1 MGGDKV
7 LRNAGNGF
15 WSAGGRGVAWLG
27 ALALLLVVAAPPAG
41 SARAQ
46 DAGGLD
52 APARQAQ
59 LLRQG
64 AAEAVDKS
72 SSDEVES
79 EIRSRIPDLQRLF
92 RDYPIAPPD
101 TSSPRATLE
110 SFLLLMHEADRL
122 WLDVRNAYRDGGD
135 FLLSEQQHRQLAVVR
150 MFIDKASEVFDLSDI
165 PQTARAST
173 AVEITLQFQEILDRI
188 YLPDLDDIPGEAAG
202 TFLDAREAAN
212 LPPRWTLPG
221 TDLVIAEVGT
231 EKGEIRYLV
240 SRQTVARI
248 PEDYEAVKVFP
259 SRADSGEDLY
269 AYYIYTP
276 GNLIAPRWYDLI
288 LAGPDWLRGEYGNQA
303 VWQWI
308 ALVLLAAAAVSV
320 PLALQRWNRWRAVPL
335 SDVRR
340 RLRRMQHPV
349 TLFLTALAFRYLV
362 QYQVNITGDTMIVVG
377 AVCEAVQW
385 ASVAWFAYQSVD
397 LLASWVMKNPAVPAA
412 SLDSSLLLSAFRLV
426 GFALAVVLLGY
437 GATRIGI
444 PVYGVIAG
452 LGVGGLAVA
461 LAAQPTLENL
471 IGGVILYADRM
482 IRVGEYCEFEGLA
495 GTVEAI
501 GIRSTRIRAL
511 DRTLITVSN
520 SDLAKRKIVNFS
532 RRDRLLFRH
541 TIGLRYETETKALLA
556 VVEAIRIYLIEHPR
570 VLDQAAL
577 RVSFVGFGSYS
588 LDIELFTYIATADR
602 VEFLTI
608 QEELL
613 VEIGTIV
620 RAHGSDFAFPSNVTY
635 VGRDG
640 GLPKAVARSGDPV
653 AQGGTQAVPAA

>member
-1 MGGDKV
+1 MGGDKI
-7 LRNAGNGF
+7 LRSGTDGF
-15 WSAGGRGVAWLG
+15 RSAGGRGFAWLG
-27 ALALLLVVAAPPAG
+27 ALALLLVVAGPLAGPAG
-41 SARAQ
+41 AQ
-46 DAGGLD
+46 EAGQQV
-52 APARQAQ
+52 PAQ
-59 LLRQG
+59 QG
-64 AAEAVDKS
+64 APSEAGKS

-101 TSSPRATLE
+101 TSSPRAALE
-110 SFLLLMHEADRL
+110 SFLLLMHEASRL
-122 WLDVRNAYRDGGD
+122 WIEVRDEFQGSGNL
-135 FLLSEQQHRQLAVVR
+135 FLSEQQHRQLAVVR
-150 MFIDKASEVFDLSDI
+150 MFIDKAGEVFDLSDI

-188 YLPDLDDIPGEAAG
+188 YLPDLDNVPGEAAG
-202 TFLDAREAAN
+202 TFLDAQEAAD
-212 LPPRWTLPG
+212 LPARWTLPG

-231 EKGEIRYLV
+231 EKGEVRYLV

-248 PEDYEAVKVFP
+248 PEDYEAVKLFP
-259 SRADSGEDLY
+259 SRSDSGEDLY

-276 GNLIAPRWYDLI
+276 GTLVAPRWYDLI
-288 LAGPDWLRGEYGNQA
+288 LAGPDWLRGQFGNQA

-308 ALVLLAAAAVSV
+308 ALALLVAAAVSV
-320 PLALQRWNRWRAVPL
+320 PLGLQRWNRWRAVPL

-340 RLRRMQHPV
+340 RLRRIQHPLC
-349 TLFLTALAFRYLV
+349 LFLTALAFRYLAEV
-362 QYQVNITGDTMIVVG
+362 QVNITGDPMIVVG
-377 AVCEAVQW
+377 AVCEALQW

-482 IRVGEYCEFEGLA
+482 VRVGEYCEFEGLA

-520 SDLAKRKIVNFS
+520 SDLARRKIVNFS

-541 TIGLRYETETKALLA
+541 TLGLRYETDSKAMLA
-556 VVEAIRIYLIEHPR
+556 VVDAIRSYLMGHPR
-570 VLDQAAL
+570 VMDQVAL
-577 RVSFVGFGSYS
+577 RVSFVGFGAYS
-588 LDIELFTYIATADR
+588 LDIELFTYISTADR

-608 QEELL
+608 QDELL

-620 RAHGSDFAFPSNVTY
+620 RAHGSDFAFPSTTTY
-635 VGRDG
+635 FGRDG
-640 GLPKAVARSGDPV
+640 GLPKAEARSGDPA
-653 AQGGTQAVPAA
+653 AQDCTQAAPAA

>member
-1 MGGDKV
+1 MLGLGREKT
-7 LRNAGNGF
+7 LRSGIDGF
-15 WSAGGRGVAWLG
+15 RSAGGRGFRWLAALVLLIAIGG
-27 ALALLLVVAAPPAG
+27 AAQ
-41 SARAQ
+41 AQ
-46 DAGGLD
+46 DAGT
-52 APARQAQ
+52 QASPQ
-59 LLRQG
+59 TQALQQG
-64 AAEAVDKS
+64 AVGEADENS
-72 SSDEVES
+72 SRELEREV
-79 EIRSRIPDLQRLF
+79 RSRIPDLQRLF

-122 WLDVRNAYRDGGD
+122 WLDVRSDYQAGGNF
-135 FLLSEQQHRQLAVVR
+135 FLSGEQQRQLDIVR

-165 PQTARAST
+165 PQTARASS

-188 YLPDLDDIPGEAAG
+188 YLPELEDVPGAAAG
-202 TFLDAREAAN
+202 TFLDAQEAAS
-212 LPPRWTLPG
+212 LPARWTLPG
-221 TDLVIAEVGT
+221 TDLVIAEAGT
-231 EKGEIRYLV
+231 EKGEVRYLV

-248 PEDYEAVKVFP
+248 SDDYEAVKQFP
-259 SRADSGEDLY
+259 SRADTGEDLY
-269 AYYIYTP
+269 AHYIYTP
-276 GNLIAPRWYDLI
+276 GNLVAPRWYALI
-288 LAGPDWLRGEYGNQA
+288 LAGPDWLRGEFGNQA

-308 ALVLLAAAAVSV
+308 ALVLLAGLAVSV
-320 PLALQRWNRWRAVPL
+320 PVGLHRWNRWRAVPV
-335 SDVRR
+335 SDARR
-340 RLRRMQHPV
+340 RLRRMQYPLS
-349 TLFLTALAFRYLV
+349 LFLTAFAFRYLIEH
-362 QYQVNITGDTMIVVG
+362 QVNITGDVLIMVG
-377 AVCEAVQW
+377 AICEAVQW
-385 ASVAWFAYQSVD
+385 ASIAWFAYQSVD

-412 SLDSSLLLSAFRLV
+412 SLDSSLLLSAFRLF

-482 IRVGEYCEFEGLA
+482 VRVGEYCEFEGLA

-541 TIGLRYETETKALLA
+541 TIGLRYETDAA
-556 VVEAIRIYLIEHPR
+556 VMLSVIEAIRTYLIGHPR
-570 VLDQAAL
+570 VMDQVAL
-577 RVSFVGFGSYS
+577 RVTFVGFGDYS
-588 LDIELFTYIATADR
+588 LDIELFTYVSTADR
-602 VEFLTI
+602 VEFLLI

-620 RAHGSDFAFPSNVTY
+620 RAHGSNFAIPANVTY

-640 GLPKAVARSGDPV
+640 GFPKAG
-653 AQGGTQAVPAA
+653 AQSSELSAQEHA

>member
-1 MGGDKV
+1 MGP
-7 LRNAGNGF
+7 LAG
-15 WSAGGRGVAWLG
+15 
-27 ALALLLVVAAPPAG
+27 PAG
-41 SARAQ
+41 AQ
-46 DAGGLD
+46 DAGLQVPAQQTLLQQSG
-52 APARQAQ
+52 APS
-59 LLRQG
+59 
-64 AAEAVDKS
+64 EAGKI

-101 TSSPRATLE
+101 TSSPRAALE
-110 SFLLLMHEADRL
+110 SFLLLMHEAERL
-122 WLDVRNAYRDGGD
+122 WLEVRDEFQDSGDV
-135 FLLSEQQHRQLAVVR
+135 FLSDAQQRQLAIVR

-188 YLPDLDDIPGEAAG
+188 YLPDLDNVPGEAAG
-202 TFLDAREAAN
+202 TFLDAQEAAN
-212 LPPRWTLPG
+212 LAARWTLPG

-231 EKGEIRYLV
+231 EKGEVRYLV

-248 PEDYEAVKVFP
+248 PEDYEAVKLFP
-259 SRADSGEDLY
+259 SRADTGEDLY
-269 AYYIYTP
+269 AHYIYTP
-276 GNLIAPRWYDLI
+276 GNLVAPRWYDLI
-288 LAGPDWLRGEYGNQA
+288 LAGPDWLRGQFGNQA

-308 ALVLLAAAAVSV
+308 ALALLVAAAVSV
-320 PLALQRWNRWRAVPL
+320 PLGLQRWNRWRAVSV

-340 RLRRMQHPV
+340 RLRRMQHPLC
-349 TLFLTALAFRYLV
+349 LFLTALAFRYLAEV
-362 QYQVNITGDTMIVVG
+362 QVNITGDPMIVVG
-377 AVCEAVQW
+377 AVCEALQW
-385 ASVAWFAYQSVD
+385 TSVAWFAYQSVD

-482 IRVGEYCEFEGLA
+482 VRVGEYCEFEGLA

-541 TIGLRYETETKALLA
+541 TIGLRYETDAAVMLA
-556 VVEAIRIYLIEHPR
+556 VIEAIRTYLIGHPR
-570 VLDQAAL
+570 VMDQVAL
-577 RVSFVGFGSYS
+577 RVTFVGFGAYS
-588 LDIELFTYIATADR
+588 LDIELFTYISTADR
-602 VEFLTI
+602 VEFLMI

-620 RAHGSDFAFPSNVTY
+620 RAHGSNFAIPANVTY

-640 GLPKAVARSGDPV
+640 GLPKAETRSGDPA
-653 AQGGTQAVPAA
+653 AQDLA

>member
-1 MGGDKV
+1 MGP
-7 LRNAGNGF
+7 LAG
-15 WSAGGRGVAWLG
+15 
-27 ALALLLVVAAPPAG
+27 PAG
-41 SARAQ
+41 AQ
-46 DAGGLD
+46 DAGLQ
-52 APARQAQ
+52 APAQQAPLQ
-59 LLRQG
+59 QQG
-64 AAEAVDKS
+64 APAEAGES
-72 SSDEVES
+72 SSLEVES

-101 TSSPRATLE
+101 TSSPRAALE
-110 SFLLLMHEADRL
+110 SFLLLMHEASRL
-122 WLDVRNAYRDGGD
+122 WIEVRDD
-135 FLLSEQQHRQLAVVR
+135 FQGSGNFFLSEQQHRQLAVVR
-150 MFIDKASEVFDLSDI
+150 MFVDKAGEVFDLSDI

-188 YLPDLDDIPGEAAG
+188 YLPDLDNVPGEAAG
-202 TFLDAREAAN
+202 TFLDAQEAAN
-212 LPPRWTLPG
+212 LPARWTLPG
-221 TDLVIAEVGT
+221 TDLVIAQVGT
-231 EKGEIRYLV
+231 EKGEVRYLV

-248 PEDYEAVKVFP
+248 PEDYEAVKLFP
-259 SRADSGEDLY
+259 SRSDSGEDLY

-276 GNLIAPRWYDLI
+276 GTLVAPRWYDLI
-288 LAGPDWLRGEYGNQA
+288 LAGPDWLRGQFGNQA

-308 ALVLLAAAAVSV
+308 ALALLVAVAVSV
-320 PLALQRWNRWRAVPL
+320 PLGLQRWNRWRAVPL

-340 RLRRMQHPV
+340 RLRRMQHPLC
-349 TLFLTALAFRYLV
+349 LFLTALAFRYLAEV
-362 QYQVNITGDTMIVVG
+362 QVNITGDPMIVVG
-377 AVCEAVQW
+377 AVCEALQW

-482 IRVGEYCEFEGLA
+482 VRVGEYCEFEGLA

-520 SDLAKRKIVNFS
+520 SDLARRKIVNFS

-541 TIGLRYETETKALLA
+541 TLGLRYETESTAMLA
-556 VVEAIRIYLIEHPR
+556 VIDAIRSYLMGHPR
-570 VLDQAAL
+570 VMDQVAL
-577 RVSFVGFGSYS
+577 RVSFVGFGAYS
-588 LDIELFTYIATADR
+588 LDIELFTYISTADR

-620 RAHGSDFAFPSNVTY
+620 RAHGSDFAFPSTTTY
-635 VGRDG
+635 FGRDS
-640 GLPKAVARSGDPV
+640 GLPKAAARSGDPA
-653 AQGGTQAVPAA
+653 AQDSMQAAPAA